1 MISHQNEH
9 VGTAQRRQHHRLR
22 NLSRLVNHAVVESSL
37 REKRVLHP
45 QARAANNPMAGTS
58 DRKEGAAAPSMQ
70 PRIPRYVVRGRMPVH
85 NPEKKVFNRYNLL
98 HGA

>member
-58 DRKEGAAAPSMQ
+58 DRKEGAASTKYAAKKTKVCSQREDACTQ
-70 PRIPRYVVRGRMPVH
+70 PR
-85 NPEKKVFNRYNLL
+85 KKSV
-98 HGA
+98 